1 MFEIYVVDVEIEEL
15 LAIQVVWTCDAS
27 VVVSSV
33 LVVGQSTS
41 RHGSQTPSARLV
53 ALCCCTW

>member
-1 MFEIYVVDVEIEEL
+1 MYIDVEIEEL